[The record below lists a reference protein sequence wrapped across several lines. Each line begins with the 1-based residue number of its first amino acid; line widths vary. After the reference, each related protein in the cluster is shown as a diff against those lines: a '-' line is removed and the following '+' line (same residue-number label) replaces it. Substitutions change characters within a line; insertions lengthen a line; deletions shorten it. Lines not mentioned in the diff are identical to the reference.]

1 MDKLSRIIDR
11 MKIEGVTQL
20 IVSDKMSIFYI
31 TGKKIDAGERLLA
44 LYINI
49 NKKPQL
55 VVNELFPQIYDS
67 EIDYVWY
74 NDDQDAVKILS
85 NIVDKSNKIGI
96 DKNWPSGFL
105 IKLIENIPEI
115 KFVNSSYIIDEVR
128 LIKDENEQNL
138 MRESSKINDMVMEE
152 LISMVAKGYTEIELK
167 QKAMELYKKYG
178 CEDVSFEPIIAFG
191 KNAANPHH
199 ESDELTGKVGDCVVI
214 DIGGLKESYASD
226 MTRTVFI
233 GEIDEFQR
241 EIYNIVKEANL
252 RGIRAAK
259 PGAKMCDVDNAARN
273 YIVERGYGKYFT
285 HRTGHSIGIEDHEPG
300 DVSASNS
307 SIIKV
312 GQIFSV
318 EPGIYI
324 PEKNIGIRIED
335 LVLITEDG
343 CEVLNKYP
351 KDLMVL

>member
-1 MDKLSRIIDR
+1 MNRLSRIKDK
-11 MKIEGVTQL
+11 MKQEGVTQL

-31 TGKKIDAGERLLA
+31 IGKKIDAGERLLA
-44 LYINI
+44 LYIHVD
-49 NKKPQL
+49 KKPQL
-55 VVNELFPQIYDS
+55 VINELFPQRFDS
-67 EIDYVWY
+67 EIEYVWY
-74 NDDQDAVKILS
+74 NDKQDGVKILS
-85 NIVDKSNKIGI
+85 NIVDRSSKIGI

-115 KFVNSSYIIDEVR
+115 KFINSSYIIDEVR
-128 LIKDENEQNL
+128 LIKDKDEQNL
-138 MRESSKINDMVMEE
+138 MRESSKINDKVMEE
-152 LISMVAKGYTEIELK
+152 LIPIVAQGYTELELK

-191 KNAANPHH
+191 KNASNPHH
-199 ESDELTGKVGDCVVI
+199 EADESVGKTGDCVVI
-214 DIGGLKESYASD
+214 DIGGLKNAYASD

-233 GEIDEFQR
+233 GEINEFQR

-252 RGIRAAK
+252 RGIMASK
-259 PGAKMCDVDNAARN
+259 PGARMCDVDNAVRN
-273 YIVERGYGKYFT
+273 YIEERGYGRYFT
-285 HRTGHSIGIEDHEPG
+285 HRAGHSIGIEDHEPG

-324 PEKNIGIRIED
+324 PEKNIGVRIED
-335 LVLITEDG
+335 LVLITENG
-343 CEVLNKYP
+343 CEILNKFT
-351 KDLMVL
+351 KDLIVL